1 MSLPSESGHVSVF
14 DTYSYV
20 RRLRDA
26 GMNEEWAAIQ
36 AEQFVS
42 VIENRLASKEDIA
55 GLHDKLE
62 ITKVTLQKE
71 MEANR
76 LELKRDIAE
85 IHARLESTKADL
97 HKEIASTKADLHK
110 EIASTKADLH
120 KEIASTKADLHKE
133 IESVRLELK
142 RDIAEIHAKLE
153 STRAETKRDLATVE
167 ANLKRDIKELEMTT
181 LARMQEMIAPI
192 KGEILVLK
200 WMISLVI
207 AVQIIPLL
215 KGVLP

>member
-120 KEIASTKADLHKE
+120 KEI
-133 IESVRLELK
+133 ESVRLELK